1 MIFPVLEHGP
11 IPDSDRCAQEQVQII
26 GQIQP
31 HGLLFALSE
40 PDLIVRQVS
49 ANISTILGLSTESVL
64 DGSFETVLGAQ
75 LFEAFQA
82 QLLND
87 AGLSATPLRVPAKG
101 GAVEVQCIAHR
112 QDGVLI
118 VEFELIEGVLS
129 LIPLDFEAHIRL
141 PLSRIRAASDVTYL
155 SLMAASEVRRLSG
168 FDRVMVYRF
177 DKDWNGE
184 VIAEA
189 VGPSPVSYFGMCFPA
204 GDIPPQ
210 VRRLFLS
217 NVIRVTGD
225 N

>member
-49 ANISTILGLSTESVL
+49 ANISTI
-64 DGSFETVLGAQ
+64 
-75 LFEAFQA
+75 
-82 QLLND
+82 
-87 AGLSATPLRVPAKG
+87 RVPAKG

-217 NVIRVTGD
+217 NVRRRFTS
-225 N
+225 NFCETWACSLP